1 MSQGVARIVEARM
14 NIYVKPHNEYAKHLL
29 EIARKWQKKWSEK
42 HVFEADPEPGK
53 HKFFLTAAFPYPNG
67 PSHMGHARVY
77 SITDAYARFKRMQ
90 GYNVLF
96 PLGFHYTG
104 TPVLT
109 MAEKVAQGDEKL
121 LKLFRKV
128 YGVPEDIIP
137 KLTDPLTMARYFHE
151 ISKMSLSE
159 TGFSIDWRREFTT
172 IDPQFKAFIRWQF
185 EKLRQKGFLVKGTH
199 PVGWCP
205 VHNMPVG
212 MHDTKDDK
220 EPEIGEWTLLF
231 FTDEEGIIYPAA
243 TLRPETVF
251 GVTNM
256 WINPDADYVKAV
268 IDGRTWVISE
278 RAAFKLKFQKKRV
291 EIVEKF
297 KGEKVLGKRVRNPV
311 TGEKVV
317 FLPASFVDPDTG
329 TGIVMSVPAHAP
341 YDYAA
346 IRDLDEDVLRKYNVR
361 RDELEPRPLIRV
373 KGYGDL
379 PAVEVVEKMGIRSQE
394 DREKLEEATK
404 EVYGAEFK
412 YGIMR
417 EDIVGYVAQDLGEPA
432 RSYLKGV
439 VKAWIA
445 GRPVS
450 EAREH
455 VAKWLREAGFAD
467 IMYELMNKPVYCRCG
482 AEIVVKV
489 LEDQWF
495 LDYGKPE
502 WKELARKAFSKMR
515 IVPPEYTSD
524 FKYTIEWVQ
533 RRACARTRGLGTEL
547 PWSPGW
553 IIESLSDSTIYMAY
567 YTVSHKI
574 KEYGLRAEQLTYEFW
589 DYVLLGKGDVKEV
602 SKNTGVPVKVL
613 EELRREF
620 DYWYPLDSRHSG
632 KDLIPNH
639 LTFFIY
645 NHAAIFPEEKWPRQ
659 IVVNGWVL
667 LRGHKMSKSLGN
679 VIPLRIMNHLYGP
692 DVVRAAVLLA
702 AEVGQDA
709 DFTDE
714 LAESVLDHLRR
725 FEENIMRLHEIVKKH
740 YKGDRREELRKIDK
754 WILSRLQRNIER
766 ITQSFEDVKLREAA
780 NTILYIIDKDV
791 RRYLDRVSGELGD
804 EKRSATVAWVIDKIV
819 DTWIR
824 LIAPITPHLA
834 EELWEKTGR
843 EGFVS
848 TAKWPSVEK
857 EYIDMDAEVSE
868 YYLDRVIEDV
878 REIARVTGKKTINR
892 VVFYVS
898 GQGNYTLLRKAIE
911 MVEAGKPL
919 KEFIREILPLVR
931 DKKRIA
937 KTAKRYYDLASQ
949 IPPYIRDYILKN
961 TLDEREVISESIDY
975 IKRTLN
981 AVKVEVYGADDPEA
995 PDYGGKKSQAM
1006 PLKPAIYIE

>member
-1 MSQGVARIVEARM
+1 MSQGVGRIVEPRM
-14 NIYVKPHNEYAKHLL
+14 NIYVKPHNNYAKHLI
-29 EIARKWQKKWSEK
+29 EIAKKWQEKWKEGK
-42 HVFEADPEPGK
+42 VFETDPEPGRS
-53 HKFFLTAAFPYPNG
+53 KFFLTAAFPYPNG

-121 LKLFRKV
+121 LRLFKKV

-151 ISKMSLSE
+151 ISKLSLIE
-159 TGFSIDWRREFTT
+159 TGFGIDWRREFTT
-172 IDPQFKAFIRWQF
+172 IDPQFKSFIRWQF

-231 FTDEEGIIYPAA
+231 FTDDKGIVYPAA

-256 WINPDADYVKAV
+256 WINPEADYVKV
-268 IDGRTWVISE
+268 IVDGRTWIVSE
-278 RAAFKLKFQKKRV
+278 RAAFKLKFQKKKI
-291 EIVEKF
+291 EIIEKF
-297 KGEKVLGKRVRNPV
+297 KGEQVLGKRVRNPV

-317 FLPASFVDPDTG
+317 FLPARFVDPDTG

-346 IRDLDEDVLRKYNVR
+346 LRDISEEILRKYGVR
-361 RDELEPRPLIRV
+361 REELKPRPLIRV
-373 KGYGDL
+373 KGYGEL
-379 PAVEVVEKMGIRSQE
+379 PAVEVVERMGIKSQ
-394 DREKLEEATK
+394 DDKEKLEEATK

-412 YGIMR
+412 HGVMR
-417 EDIVGYVAQDLGEPA
+417 EDIVGYVAQDIDEPA
-432 RSYLKGV
+432 RSYIKGI

-445 GRPVS
+445 GRPVN
-450 EAREH
+450 EARDN
-455 VAKWLREAGFAD
+455 VAKWLRESGFAD

-502 WKELARKAFSKMR
+502 WKELARKAFSNMR

-574 KEYGLRAEQLTYEFW
+574 KEYGLKAEQLTYEFW
-589 DYVLLGKGDVKEV
+589 DYVLLGKGDIKQV
-602 SKNTGVPVKVL
+602 SKNTGVPVKIL

-667 LRGHKMSKSLGN
+667 LKGHKMSKSLGN

-692 DVVRAAVLLA
+692 DTVRAAVLLA

-714 LAESVLDHLRR
+714 LAESVLDHLRK
-725 FEENIMRLHEIVKKH
+725 FEETIMKLYDIIEKYYDDEAEIKLK
-740 YKGDRREELRKIDK
+740 RIDK
-754 WILSRLQRNIER
+754 WILSRLQRNIEH
-766 ITQSFEDVKLREAA
+766 ITKSFEDVKLREAA

-791 RRYLDRVSGELGD
+791 RRYMDRVSDELND
-804 EKRSATVAWVIDKIV
+804 TDRTSTIAWVLNKII

-834 EELWEKTGR
+834 EELWSKIGR
-843 EGFVS
+843 QGFVS
-848 TAKWPSVEK
+848 KARWPSVEK
-857 EYIDMDAEVSE
+857 EYIDIDAEVAE
-868 YYLDRVIEDV
+868 HYIDRIIADV
-878 REIARVTGKKTINR
+878 REIAKVTGKTVINR
-892 VVFYVS
+892 IVFYVS
-898 GQGNYTLLRKAIE
+898 DPDDYTILRKAIE
-911 MVEAGKPL
+911 MVEASRPL
-919 KEFIREILPLVR
+919 KEFIKEILPLV
-931 DKKRIA
+931 KEKSKIA
-937 KTAKRYYDLASQ
+937 KLAKKYYDLASQ
-949 IPPYIRDYILKN
+949 IPPYIREYILKT
-961 TLDEREVISESIDY
+961 TLDEENIIREASRYISRI
-975 IKRTLN
+975 LN
-981 AVKVEVYGADDPEA
+981 AVKIEVYRASDPNA
-995 PDYGGKKSQAM
+995 PDYGGKKKLAM

>member
-1 MSQGVARIVEARM
+1 MSQGVGRIVEVRM
-14 NIYVKPHNEYAKHLL
+14 NIYVKPHNEYAKHLI
-29 EIARKWQKKWSEK
+29 EIAKKWQKKWAEEK
-42 HVFEADPEPGK
+42 IFNADPDPEKP
-53 HKFFLTAAFPYPNG
+53 KFFLTAAFPYPNG

-77 SITDAYARFKRMQ
+77 SITDAYARFKRMK

-121 LKLFRKV
+121 LKLFRNV

-151 ISKMSLSE
+151 ISKLSLNE

-172 IDPQFKAFIRWQF
+172 IDPEFKSFIRWQF
-185 EKLRQKGFLVKGTH
+185 EKLRQKGFLIKGTH

-231 FTDEEGIIYPAA
+231 FTDEEGVIYPAA

-256 WINPDADYVKAV
+256 WINPEVDYVKII
-268 IDGRTWVISE
+268 IDGKIWVVSE
-278 RAAFKLKFQKKRV
+278 RAAFKLRFQKKKIEV
-291 EIVEKF
+291 IEKF

-311 TGEKVV
+311 TGEKVA
-317 FLPASFVDPDTG
+317 FLPARFVDPDTG

-346 IRDLDEDVLRKYNVR
+346 LRDLNEELLRKYGVKR
-361 RDELEPRPLIRV
+361 EELEPRPLIRV
-373 KGYGDL
+373 KGYGEL
-379 PAVEVVEKMGIRSQE
+379 PAIEVVEKRGIKSQE
-394 DREKLEEATK
+394 ERDKLEEATK
-404 EVYGAEFK
+404 EVYGAEYK
-412 YGIMR
+412 YGVMR
-417 EDIVGYVAQDLGEPA
+417 EDIVGYVAQDLEEPA
-432 RSYLKGV
+432 RSYIKGI
-439 VKAWIA
+439 VKTWIA
-445 GRPVS
+445 GKPVS
-450 EAREH
+450 VARDN
-455 VAKWLREAGFAD
+455 VAKWLRESGFAD
-467 IMYELMNKPVYCRCG
+467 IMYEIMNKPVYCRCG

-495 LDYGKPE
+495 LDYGKEE
-502 WKELARKAFSKMR
+502 WKELARKALSMMR
-515 IVPPEYTSD
+515 IVPPEYTGD
-524 FKYTIEWVQ
+524 FRYTIEWVQ

-589 DYVLLGKGDVKEV
+589 DYVLLGKGEVKEV
-602 SKNTGVPVKVL
+602 SKNTGVPVKIL

-645 NHAAIFPEEKWPRQ
+645 NHTAIFPEEKWPRQ

-679 VIPLRIMNHLYGP
+679 VIPLRIMNYLYGP
-692 DVVRAAVLLA
+692 DVVRTAVLLA

-725 FEENIMRLHEIVKKH
+725 FEETIIKLHRIVEQYFNEKAKI
-740 YKGDRREELRKIDK
+740 ELKRIDK
-754 WILSRLQRNIER
+754 WILSRLQRNIEH
-766 ITQSFEDVKLREAA
+766 ITRSFEDVKLREAT

-791 RRYLDRVSGELGD
+791 KRYLDRISDELGSK
-804 EKRSATVAWVIDKIV
+804 ERSATIAWVIDKII

-824 LIAPITPHLA
+824 LIAPIAPHLA
-834 EELWEKTGR
+834 EELWERTGR
-843 EGFVS
+843 KGFVS
-848 TAKWPSVEK
+848 IAKWPLVEK
-857 EYIDMDAEVSE
+857 EYIDIDAEVSE
-868 YYLDRVIEDV
+868 YYLDKIIADV
-878 REIARVTGKKTINR
+878 REIIRVTGKTSANR

-898 GQGNYTLLRKAIE
+898 SSDDYALLRKAIE
-911 MVEAGKPL
+911 MVESSRPL
-919 KEFIREILPLVR
+919 KEFIREILPVAKG
-931 DKKRIA
+931 KKNIA
-937 KTAKRYYDLASQ
+937 KIAKRYYDLASQ
-949 IPPYIRDYILKN
+949 IPPYIREYIVDKILNEK
-961 TLDEREVISESIDY
+961 EIIEEASRYISRILNIDR
-975 IKRTLN
+975 I
-981 AVKVEVYGADDPEA
+981 EVYEASDPDA
-995 PDYGGKKSQAM
+995 PNYGGKKNLAM

>member
-1 MSQGVARIVEARM
+1 MSQGVGRIVEARM
-14 NIYVKPHNEYAKHLL
+14 NIYVKPHNDYAKHLI
-29 EIARKWQKKWSEK
+29 EIARKWQKKWAENR
-42 HVFEADPEPGK
+42 VFEADPEPGK
-53 HKFFLTAAFPYPNG
+53 LKFFLTAAFPYPNG

-109 MAEKVAQGDEKL
+109 MAEKIAQGDEKL
-121 LKLFRKV
+121 LKLFRMV

-151 ISKMSLSE
+151 ISKISLIE

-172 IDPQFKAFIRWQF
+172 IDSQFKSFIRWQF

-231 FTDEEGIIYPAA
+231 FTDENGTIYPAA

-256 WINPDADYVKAV
+256 WINPGADYVKAV
-268 IDGRTWVISE
+268 INGRTWVISE
-278 RAAFKLKFQKKRV
+278 RAAFKLKFQKKKIEV
-291 EIVEKF
+291 IEKF
-297 KGEKVLGKRVRNPV
+297 KGEQVLGKRVRNPI

-317 FLPASFVDPDTG
+317 FLPARFVDPDTG

-341 YDYAA
+341 YDYVALRE
-346 IRDLDEDVLRKYNVR
+346 INEETLRKYGVKR
-361 RDELEPRPLIRV
+361 EELEPRPLIRV
-373 KGYGDL
+373 KGYGEL
-379 PAVEVVEKMGIRSQE
+379 PAVEVVERVGVKSQD

-412 YGIMR
+412 YGVMR

-432 RSYLKGV
+432 RSYIKGIV
-439 VKAWIA
+439 RTWIA
-445 GRPVS
+445 GRPVN
-450 EAREH
+450 EARDN
-455 VAKWLREAGFAD
+455 VAKWLRESGFAD
-467 IMYELMNKPVYCRCG
+467 VMYELMNKPVYCRCG

-495 LDYGKPE
+495 LDYGNPE
-502 WKELARKAFSKMR
+502 WKELARKAFSNMR
-515 IVPPEYTSD
+515 IVPPEYASD

-547 PWSPGW
+547 PWSLGW

-574 KEYGLRAEQLTYEFW
+574 KEYNIKAEQLTYEFW

-602 SKNTGVPVKVL
+602 SKNTGVPVKIL

-645 NHAAIFPEEKWPRQ
+645 NHAAVFPEEKWPRQ

-667 LRGHKMSKSLGN
+667 LKGHKMSKSLGN

-692 DVVRAAVLLA
+692 DTVRAAVLLA

-714 LAESVLDHLRR
+714 LAESVLDHLRK
-725 FEENIMRLHEIVKKH
+725 FEETIMRLHDLVEKYYDDEAKI
-740 YKGDRREELRKIDK
+740 ELKRIDK
-754 WILSRLQRNIER
+754 WMLSRLQRNIEHV
-766 ITQSFEDVKLREAA
+766 TKSFEDVKLREAA

-791 RRYLDRVSGELGD
+791 KRYLDRISNELKD
-804 EKRSATVAWVIDKIV
+804 NTRSPTIAWVLNKII

-843 EGFVS
+843 KGFVS
-848 TAKWPSVEK
+848 KAKWPSVEK
-857 EYIDMDAEVSE
+857 EYIDIDAEVAE
-868 YYLDRVIEDV
+868 YYVDRIIADV
-878 REIARVTGKKTINR
+878 REIVKVTGRTTINR
-892 VVFYVS
+892 IVFYVS
-898 GQGNYTLLRKAIE
+898 SPEDYTLLRKAIE
-911 MVEAGKPL
+911 MVEASRPL
-919 KEFIREILPLVR
+919 KDFIREILPVVKE
-931 DKKRIA
+931 KKKIA
-937 KTAKRYYDLASQ
+937 KIAKKYYDLASQ
-949 IPPYIRDYILKN
+949 IPPYIREYILNK
-961 TLDEREVISESIDY
+961 TLDEKNIIKEATKYISRI
-975 IKRTLN
+975 LN
-981 AVKVEVYGADDPEA
+981 ATKIEVYEASDPEA
-995 PDYGGKKSQAM
+995 PDYGNKKKLAM
-1006 PLKPAIYIE
+1006 PLKPAIYVE